1 MSPATLRG
9 RAFETLKERRRRDGL
24 ILVPN
29 LEETI
34 SDKQALMQPL
44 GSADIDIVRLLCQN
58 PISCLKTHDCFFQ
71 TSGITEAG
79 SSALILKRFELSEA
93 VEAESPSSI

>member
-1 MSPATLRG
+1 
-9 RAFETLKERRRRDGL
+9 
-24 ILVPN
+24 
-29 LEETI
+29 
-34 SDKQALMQPL
+34 MQPL

-58 PISCLKTHDCFFQ
+58 LISCLKTHDCFFQ